1 LLVEHGFNMHVTEI
15 PLVKNWKE
23 IYEIVTDK
31 VDI

>member
-1 LLVEHGFNMHVTEI
+1 MHVTEI

-31 VDI
+31 VDT